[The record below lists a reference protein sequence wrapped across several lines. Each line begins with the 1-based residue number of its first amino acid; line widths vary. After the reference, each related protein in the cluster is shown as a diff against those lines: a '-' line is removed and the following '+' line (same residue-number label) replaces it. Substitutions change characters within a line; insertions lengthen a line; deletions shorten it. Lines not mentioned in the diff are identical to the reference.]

1 MTKQN
6 FTKKSTQKGSPRISR
21 LRQRMIE
28 DMQLRGLSQN
38 TQSRYIS
45 GVKKL
50 GCYYNNRRPDKIS
63 EEEVRSFFMYL
74 IKETSLAADSIRVI
88 FFAVK
93 FFYKQTLGLE
103 WKVFDLI
110 RLPQKKNL
118 PVVLS
123 YEEVKKVLSY
133 VYHPTY
139 RMCLTLIYACGLRLN
154 ECLNL
159 RLEDIDSA
167 CMVVRVVNGKGN
179 KMRQV
184 PLSKHIL
191 NRLREYWRIEHLAP
205 WLFQSPK
212 TGKPVST
219 NSVQAAFRDARQ
231 RAGIK
236 KEATPHTLRHCYATH
251 LLENRVDSRIIQSV
265 LGHQSPRSTNIY
277 THLTSKTDLI
287 LNDAVNQ
294 LMIGL

>member
-1 MTKQN
+1 MNDQNYTTK
-6 FTKKSTQKGSPRISR
+6 SIQKRNQRISP
-21 LRQRMIE
+21 LRQRMLE
-28 DMQLRGLSQN
+28 DMQLRGLSPN
-38 TQSRYIS
+38 TQTRYIS

-50 GCYYNNRRPDKIS
+50 ARYYNRRPDKIS
-63 EEEVRSFFMYL
+63 EEQVRSYFMYL
-74 IKETSLAADSIRVI
+74 IKESTLAADTIRTI
-88 FFAVK
+88 FFGVK
-93 FFYKQTLGLE
+93 FFFTRTLGLE

-123 YEEVKKVLSY
+123 YEEVKKILFY

-159 RLEDIDSA
+159 RLEDIDSTR
-167 CMVVRVVNGKGN
+167 MVVRVVNGKGN
-179 KMRQV
+179 KMREV
-184 PLSKHIL
+184 LLCKHIL
-191 NRLREYWRIEHLAP
+191 KKLREYWHIERPAP
-205 WLFQSPK
+205 WLFQSLK
-212 TGKPVST
+212 TGKPVAA

-236 KEATPHTLRHCYATH
+236 KEATIHTLRHSYATH
-251 LLENRVDSRIIQSV
+251 LLENRVDSRIIQAV
-265 LGHQSPRSTNIY
+265 LGHKSPSSTNIY

-287 LNDAVNQ
+287 LKDAVNK
-294 LMIGL
+294 LMAGL

>member
-1 MTKQN
+1 MTYERN
-6 FTKKSTQKGSPRISR
+6 YTTKSISKKRQRRSP

-28 DMQLRGLSQN
+28 DMQLNGLSPK
-38 TQSRYIS
+38 TQERYIF
-45 GVKKL
+45 GVQNL
-50 GCYYNNRRPDKIS
+50 ARYYKRSPDKIS
-63 EEEVRSFFMYL
+63 EEEVRSYFMHL
-74 IKETSLAADSIRVI
+74 KTKTSLSASTIRVT

-93 FFYKQTLGLE
+93 FFFTKTLGLE
-103 WKVFDLI
+103 WKIFDLI
-110 RLPQKKNL
+110 RLPLKKNL

-123 YEEVKKVLSY
+123 YEEVKKVLLY

-167 CMVVRVVNGKGN
+167 LMVVRIVNGKGN

-184 PLSKHIL
+184 PLSEHIL
-191 NRLREYWRIEHLAP
+191 KRLRQYWRIERPAP
-205 WLFQSPK
+205 WLFQSIK
-212 TGKPVST
+212 TDKPISAH
-219 NSVQAAFRDARQ
+219 SVQAAFRDACQ

-236 KEATPHTLRHCYATH
+236 KKATVHTLRHCYATH
-251 LLENRVDSRIIQSV
+251 LLESRVDTRIIQSV
-265 LGHQSPRSTNIY
+265 LGHKSPKSTNIY

-287 LNDAVNQ
+287 LNDAVNK
-294 LMIGL
+294 LMAGL